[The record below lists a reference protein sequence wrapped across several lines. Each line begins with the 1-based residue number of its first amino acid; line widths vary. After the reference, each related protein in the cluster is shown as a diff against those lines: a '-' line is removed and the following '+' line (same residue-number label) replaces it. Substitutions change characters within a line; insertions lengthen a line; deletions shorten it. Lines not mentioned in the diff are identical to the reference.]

1 MEIYLIIFLIILSVI
16 NLFVLFYKTKGRNI
30 DKQIIELKEE
40 IDLKNLK
47 TLDSVRNEFSLNREE
62 MSKSTQNLRIELNSM
77 FKNFENSI
85 LSRIS
90 ENITHQKNQFDIF
103 SSQLGKLAEM
113 AEKRLD
119 TVRNTVEV
127 KLSDIEK
134 NNNEKLEKMRE
145 TVDEKLHKTLED
157 RLGESFKLVSDR
169 LEKVQKGLGEMQ
181 ELATGVGDLKKVLS
195 NVKTKGVLG
204 EYQLENILEQLFTKE
219 QYEKNVKTKIDSNN
233 FVEFAIKLPGRFDD
247 SKVVWLP
254 IDSKFPTEDYQIL
267 QKAYEFGDSEAVNK
281 ARTLFSNTVK
291 KFAKD
296 IKDKYI
302 DPPNT
307 TDFAI
312 MFLPIEGLY
321 AEVLNNIGLFETLQ
335 RDFKVVVTGPT
346 VLAAFLNSLQM
357 GFRTLAIEK
366 RSSEVWE
373 VLSAVK
379 TEFGKFGDV
388 LDKTRKKLQEASNVI
403 DKAGIR
409 SRAIERQLEKVQ
421 EMPIDETI
429 EEFELNKD

>member
-1 MEIYLIIFLIILSVI
+1 MELTVILLLVLILLTVVILIL
-16 NLFVLFYKTKGRNI
+16 LL
-30 DKQIIELKEE
+30 
-40 IDLKNLK
+40 LKNTNKANNDLLLQFK
-47 TLDSVRNEFSLNREE
+47 KLLEGENSKSYDLIRKELGLSREE
-62 MSKSTQNLRIELNSM
+62 TAKGNQNLRVELNSLI
-77 FKNFENSI
+77 KTFENSI
-85 LSRIS
+85 LLRIS
-90 ENITHQKNQFDIF
+90 ENINHQKNQFDTF
-103 SSQLGKLAEM
+103 SNQLEKLTETTETRL
-113 AEKRLD
+113 EK
-119 TVRNTVEV
+119 VRSTIEN
-127 KLSDIEK
+127 KLSEIQKD
-134 NNNEKLEKMRE
+134 NSEKLEKMRE

-204 EYQLENILEQLFTKE
+204 EYQLENILEQLFTLD
-219 QYEKNVKTKIDSNN
+219 QYEKNVKTKAGSNSY
-233 FVEFAIKLPGRFDD
+233 VEFAIKLPGKFDN
-247 SKVVWLP
+247 SKTVWLP
-254 IDSKFPTEDYQIL
+254 IDSKFPTEDYQQL
-267 QKAYEFGDSEAVNK
+267 LNAYEIGDANLISK
-281 ARTLFSNTVK
+281 ARTVFGNTVK

-296 IKDKYI
+296 IRDKYI

-307 TDFAI
+307 ADFAI

-321 AEVLNNIGLFETLQ
+321 AEVLNNVGLFETLQ
-335 RDFKVVVTGPT
+335 REYKIVVTGPT

-379 TEFGKFGDV
+379 TEFGKFGEV

-403 DKAGIR
+403 DKAGVR
-409 SRAIERQLEKVQ
+409 TRAIERQLSKVQ
-421 EMPIDETI
+421 EMPIEEI
-429 EEFELNKD
+429 E